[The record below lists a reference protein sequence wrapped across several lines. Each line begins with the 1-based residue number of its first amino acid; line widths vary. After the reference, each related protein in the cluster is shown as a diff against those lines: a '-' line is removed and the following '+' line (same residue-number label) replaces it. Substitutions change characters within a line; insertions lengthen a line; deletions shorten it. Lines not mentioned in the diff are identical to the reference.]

1 MDVSRFTLHL
11 LRLCILH
18 ERCAP
23 ALRSTLHILQPRT
36 FSRINASGTAVA
48 ASWHPGSSTDSGKQ
62 PTTEKVMLSWSIIF
76 LVVALI
82 AAFLGFAGIAGTAAW
97 IAKVLFVVFL
107 VLFLVSLIFGR
118 RVR

>member
-1 MDVSRFTLHL
+1 MQSTRTLTFG
-11 LRLCILH
+11 
-18 ERCAP
+18 EAY
-23 ALRSTLHILQPRT
+23 LRSTQHWHI
-36 FSRINASGTAVA
+36 
-48 ASWHPGSSTDSGKQ
+48 GSSIISRARATKR
-62 PTTEKVMLSWSIIF
+62 TENDMLSWSIIF